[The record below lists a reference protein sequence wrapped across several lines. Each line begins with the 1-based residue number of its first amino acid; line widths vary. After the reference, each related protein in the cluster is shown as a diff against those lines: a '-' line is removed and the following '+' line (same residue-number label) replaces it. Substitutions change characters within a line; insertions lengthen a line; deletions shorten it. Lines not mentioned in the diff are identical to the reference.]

1 MSEQSDSEEGMSSIN
16 WWLDFFAD
24 AGIPP
29 TSAAEYAV
37 SFAEQRIPQEYEII
51 LELGTDEWREL
62 GVTVLGDRLAMKNL
76 AKSGGKTKMVR
87 AFFNYYL
94 ILILGAEKG
103 LEENEK
109 SCQRTTKAKLRRI
122 LEHFHLTRKEKS
134 KAVGKTKCRKRAR
147 QE

>member
-87 AFFNYYL
+87 AFLLSF
-94 ILILGAEKG
+94 
-103 LEENEK
+103 
-109 SCQRTTKAKLRRI
+109 S
-122 LEHFHLTRKEKS
+122 
-134 KAVGKTKCRKRAR
+134 
-147 QE
+147 

>member
-87 AFFNYYL
+87 AFFNFYL
-94 ILILGAEKG
+94 I
-103 LEENEK
+103 
-109 SCQRTTKAKLRRI
+109 
-122 LEHFHLTRKEKS
+122 
-134 KAVGKTKCRKRAR
+134 
-147 QE
+147 